1 MKIWYFGKVYDL
13 DQMKDVDIEK
23 DIEAR
28 IEEFTGKVIGVSVKP
43 TDDGYEVIIHRSL
56 NVEVKD
62 GLILEPDTFIISG
75 EGYSGFMPEYQSIGN
90 FAHFPGFVHYLDL
103 HEFEKACK
111 RNVEYYT
118 GQKVKKATVTEWINM
133 LVLDVKF

>member
-1 MKIWYFGKVYDL
+1 
-13 DQMKDVDIEK
+13 
-23 DIEAR
+23 
-28 IEEFTGKVIGVSVKP
+28 
-43 TDDGYEVIIHRSL
+43 
-56 NVEVKD
+56 VEVKD

>member
-1 MKIWYFGKVYDL
+1 MKIWYLGKVYDL
-13 DQMKDVDIEK
+13 DQMTDVDIEK

-75 EGYSGFMPEYQSIGN
+75 EGYSGFMPEYQSIGC
-90 FAHFPGFVHYLDL
+90 FAHFPSFVHYLDL
-103 HEFEKACK
+103 PEFEKACK

>member
-1 MKIWYFGKVYDL
+1 MKVWFFGKVYNDSISAA
-13 DQMKDVDIEK
+13 DIEK
-23 DIEAR
+23 DIDAR
-28 IEEFTGKVIGVSVKP
+28 LKEYTDTGIGVCLKV
-43 TDDGYEVIIHRSL
+43 TDNGYEVILHRTL
-56 NVEVKD
+56 NVEPKD
-62 GLILEPDTFIISG
+62 GCILEADSFLISG

-103 HEFEKACK
+103 PEFEKACK

>member
-13 DQMKDVDIEK
+13 DQMTDVDIEE

-28 IEEFTGKVIGVSVKP
+28 IEEFTDTGIGVCLTVE
-43 TDDGYEVIIHRSL
+43 DDGYSVMLHRTL

-103 HEFEKACK
+103 PEFEKACK